1 MPLTTGRQRGR
12 GEAEEGG
19 RELGA
24 DQGEERPTVGRAG
37 LVVIQLPFLRQWYNK
52 LECLCPLFICDAG
65 CNLTECNN

>member
-1 MPLTTGRQRGR
+1 MNEQYKSLMPLTTGWQRGR

-37 LVVIQLPFLRQWYNK
+37 LVVIQLPFLRQ
-52 LECLCPLFICDAG
+52 
-65 CNLTECNN
+65 